1 MVETEPMVINGEIY
15 KWYPKIRE
23 EDIGKNTGN
32 KFIDTCSI
40 ANPYCKLMLA
50 DYDGDQLTLAAVRDP
65 KLAKYF
71 KCFNPVNMFIDRA
84 TGQFDP
90 AMDFKKDYAA
100 VLSSLWTMD
109 TKIND
114 YIMDPNETTYFDL
127 SDIGIEVHNLPDDEI
142 ETPTPSR
149 SM

>member
-1 MVETEPMVINGEIY
+1 MY
-15 KWYPKIRE
+15 S
-23 EDIGKNTGN
+23 
-32 KFIDTCSI
+32 DT
-40 ANPYCKLMLA
+40 KVL
-50 DYDGDQLTLAAVRDP
+50 QLTLAAVRDP

-114 YIMDPNETTYFDL
+114 YIMDPDETTYFDL
-127 SDIGIEVHNLPDDEI
+127 KELGICVHDLPPEEMKLASDMYDFAKKANIDWPLRRQVIESAVDQFL
-142 ETPTPSR
+142 
-149 SM
+149 

>member
-1 MVETEPMVINGEIY
+1 MY
-15 KWYPKIRE
+15 S
-23 EDIGKNTGN
+23 
-32 KFIDTCSI
+32 DT
-40 ANPYCKLMLA
+40 KVL
-50 DYDGDQLTLAAVRDP
+50 QLTLAAVRDA

-71 KCFNPVNMFIDRA
+71 RCFNPVNMFIDRA

-114 YIMDPNETTYFDL
+114 YIMDPNETTDFDL
-127 SDIGIEVHNLPDDEI
+127 KDIGIEVHDLPDDERELQKEMYDFAEKANPNWPLRRPII
-142 ETPTPSR
+142 ESAVEQFL
-149 SM
+149 

>member
-1 MVETEPMVINGEIY
+1 MY
-15 KWYPKIRE
+15 S
-23 EDIGKNTGN
+23 
-32 KFIDTCSI
+32 DT
-40 ANPYCKLMLA
+40 KVL
-50 DYDGDQLTLAAVRDP
+50 QLTLAAVRDA

-71 KCFNPVNMFIDRA
+71 RCFNPVNMFIDRA

-114 YIMDPNETTYFDL
+114 YIMDPDETKYFDL
-127 SDIGIEVHNLPDDEI
+127 KDLGIYVHDLPPEERKLASEMYDFAEKANIDWPLRRPII
-142 ETPTPSR
+142 ESAVEQFL
-149 SM
+149 